1 VSLSLA
7 DYPGRDIVGHMT
19 TTIPVNTISK
29 YLRRLALP
37 VVAGAVAISSI
48 AAAMPKAEQLAVKP
62 IQSPALLVSV
72 VNVPTP
78 KQTAKQPAAELMHDA
93 AAALPPAHMPS
104 VRIVMMEVTAYC
116 PCPKCCGPK
125 AAGITASGKDI
136 GYNAGRFV
144 AADSRLAFGTQLVIP
159 GYDAKPVEVIDR
171 GGAIKGNKI
180 DVFFPTH
187 AEALKWGRRHIQVT
201 VID

>member
-1 VSLSLA
+1 
-7 DYPGRDIVGHMT
+7 MT

-48 AAAMPKAEQLAVKP
+48 AAAMAKAEQPAIKP
-62 IQSPALLVSV
+62 IQSPVLLVSV
-72 VNVPTP
+72 ASVP
-78 KQTAKQPAAELMHDA
+78 ASKQPIAELMHDA
-93 AAALPPAHMPS
+93 GAALPPAHMPS

-159 GYDAKPVEVIDR
+159 GYDAKPVEVID
-171 GGAIKGNKI
+171 
-180 DVFFPTH
+180 
-187 AEALKWGRRHIQVT
+187 
-201 VID
+201 